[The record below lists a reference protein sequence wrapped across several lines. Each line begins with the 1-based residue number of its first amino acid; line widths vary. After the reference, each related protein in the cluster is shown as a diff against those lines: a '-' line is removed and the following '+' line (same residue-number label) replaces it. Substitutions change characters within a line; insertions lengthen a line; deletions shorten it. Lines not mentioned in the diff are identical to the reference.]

1 MMNNKKETM
10 LVLIDGRERQ
20 VPFHLEEESGGRL
33 IKVPDLCGDFAEVK
47 ALGDTV
53 PSFVSL
59 R

>member
-1 MMNNKKETM
+1 MYSIKETM
-10 LVLIDGRERQ
+10 LVLIDGKEYQ
-20 VPFHLEEESGGRL
+20 VPFHIEEESGGRL
-33 IKVPDLCGDFAEVK
+33 IKVPDLRGDFAEVR

>member
-1 MMNNKKETM
+1 MNNKKETM
-10 LVLIDGRERQ
+10 LVFIDGKECP
-20 VPFHLEEESGGRL
+20 VPFHIEEESGGRL
-33 IKVPDLCGDFAEVK
+33 IQVPELYGNFAEVK

>member
-1 MMNNKKETM
+1 MNNKKETM
-10 LVLIDGRERQ
+10 LVLIDGKEYQ
-20 VPFHLEEESGGRL
+20 VPFHTEEESGGRL
-33 IKVPDLCGDFAEVK
+33 IRVPDLCGDFAEVK

>member
-1 MMNNKKETM
+1 MNNKKETM
-10 LVLIDGRERQ
+10 QVLIDGKECL
-20 VPFHLEEESGGRL
+20 VPFYIEEESGGWL
-33 IKVPDLCGDFAEVK
+33 IKVPNLCGNFAEVK